1 MRILVTGGAGFI
13 GSNFVRHMLAAY
25 PGYEIVNFD
34 LLTYAATSAT
44 LSDID
49 ENPRHAFVEGDIADP
64 KAVDAAMA
72 DCDAVVN
79 FAAESHVDRSI
90 LDSAAFVRTNV
101 LGIQTL
107 LDAARRHSIERFLHI
122 STDET
127 YGSIADGSFREGDPL
142 EPNSPYAASKAA
154 ADLIVRSYFVT
165 HGLPVV
171 VTRSSNNYG
180 PFQFPEKVLPL
191 FITNLIEGE
200 QVPLYGDGR
209 NVRDWTFV
217 EDNCAALDI
226 VLHRGSTGEIYNVG
240 AGNEVP
246 NIEMT
251 MRLLEIFGAG
261 DEMIRRVEDR
271 PGHDLRYS
279 IATDKVRSLG
289 WEPQVSLGDGIRRTV
304 DWYREREDWWR
315 PLRSRAAESALPT
328 TSAGE

>member
-44 LSDID
+44 LNDID

-289 WEPQVSLGDGIRRTV
+289 WEPQVSLEDGIRRTV